1 MAFRYGNLRKQKNC
15 FVLWLPFIVMFIQ
28 NNLIGVKMD
37 NKKFTPFS
45 KKNVL
50 YARLE
55 AYIFSLI
62 LIVMVWLEKDVSAIA
77 ILISLAWGGYKL
89 IQGLYIKM
97 AEREHLEELKQGR
110 RLYDLDISDLDI
122 KIEELE
128 NKNIESEEY

>member
-1 MAFRYGNLRKQKNC
+1 MN
-15 FVLWLPFIVMFIQ
+15 
-28 NNLIGVKMD
+28 

-62 LIVMVWLEKDVSAIA
+62 LIIMVWIEKDVSAIA
-77 ILISLAWGGYKL
+77 ILLSLAWAGYKL

-110 RLYDLDISDLDI
+110 RLSDLNTSDLDV

-128 NKNIESEEY
+128 NKEIENEV